1 MVEQPAVLVRGEAEH
16 EVMPELA
23 RLSVTVAARGK
34 DRQTVLTSLTDRAAA
49 LRTLLDGY
57 GDTIERRETGGI
69 IIRPEWRR
77 GGEKVSAYTGA
88 VTTNLT
94 VADFSA
100 LGDLVIALAGRDQ
113 TTVAGPWW
121 ELRPNSPAQAVA
133 RRAAVA
139 DALVRA
145 REYASAVGARLDRL
159 VEIADDGAGGGPSV
173 RMAMVRSAGRESAQ
187 PELDIDPQMQTV
199 HAAVRLRF
207 LITEP
212 THLGDDEPQDSSEPF
227 TV

>member
-1 MVEQPAVLVRGEAEH
+1 MAEQPAVLVRGEAVH
-16 EVMPELA
+16 EVAPELA

-34 DRQTVLTSLTDRAAA
+34 DRQTVLASLTERAAD
-49 LRTLLDGY
+49 LRTVLDGY

-69 IIRPEWRR
+69 TVRPEWKR
-77 GGEKVSAYTGA
+77 GGEKVSAYTAA
-88 VTTNLT
+88 VTTNLA
-94 VADFSA
+94 VADFTA
-100 LGDLVIALAGRDQ
+100 LGDLVLALADREQ
-113 TTVAGPWW
+113 TSVAGPWW
-121 ELRPNSPAQAVA
+121 ELRPDSPANAAA

-159 VEIADDGAGGGPSV
+159 VEIADEGGSGPSM
-173 RMAMVRSAGRESAQ
+173 RMAAYKSGGYEESQ
-187 PELDIDPQMQTV
+187 PELDIDPQLQTV

-212 THLGDDEPQDSSEPF
+212 THLGDDEPHETPEPF